1 MRRILRFLHQL
12 SFGKFVALFAVTGV
26 VVPLTLLIISQIVG
40 STGRYDAAWE
50 ILKVMLVLW
59 PAGIMLMAVENNE
72 FFSIAVFIGLIFA
85 FSTNALFYSIIG
97 SAVWYG
103 LHRRRWVLYVTL
115 AFFAIVV
122 SLSSNLAYEYW

>member
-1 MRRILRFLHQL
+1 MRRILRFLYQL

-50 ILKVMLVLW
+50 ILKVMLILW

-72 FFSIAVFIGLIFA
+72 FFSIAVIIGFIFA

-103 LHRRRWVLYVTL
+103 LHRRRWVLYVIL